1 MRGTKHTPVLQV
13 GKLLSFLLTERV
25 LIVCQVDKTG
35 EQCRI
40 CCRHLLTGNDDCRVN
55 TCLLAL
61 LILIHIHTH
70 SAYSTPDI
78 FQELEFLDIDAILIF
93 VEMHQGIRHRSYGIG
108 QRRD

>member
-1 MRGTKHTPVLQV
+1 M
-13 GKLLSFLLTERV
+13 

-35 EQCRI
+35 EQCRV

-55 TCLLAL
+55 AGLLTF

-70 SAYSTPDI
+70 AAYSTPNI
-78 FQELEFLDIDAILIF
+78 LQELKLLDIDTILVF
-93 VEMHQGIRHRSYGIG
+93 VEMHQGIRHRGNGIG